1 MKRHHAHRNSYK
13 ENILF
18 ITGDRLVSE
27 VYSIIVMHGKK
38 HGCREVAIILEKELK
53 ILHLDPLAAED
64 CDPRSLLSVGDLN
77 PQWHTFS
84 IFWSSFW
91 NSSLDISIHF
101 WRVRDILRFMKVSK
115 FCILRRKD
123 PDWICPSSM
132 IWSMKRSW
140 INPGTFECGSEFI
153 EKSLDRIILLSVFV
167 LNALQKNKTI
177 YFMDW

>member
-77 PQWHTFS
+77 PQ
-84 IFWSSFW
+84 
-91 NSSLDISIHF
+91 
-101 WRVRDILRFMKVSK
+101 
-115 FCILRRKD
+115 
-123 PDWICPSSM
+123 
-132 IWSMKRSW
+132 
-140 INPGTFECGSEFI
+140 
-153 EKSLDRIILLSVFV
+153 
-167 LNALQKNKTI
+167 
-177 YFMDW
+177 